1 MLKMVITPAPILL
14 KQAEPVTIFD
24 KKLGQTISE
33 MKVTLDA
40 TRDPVGV
47 GLAAPQVGISKRIF
61 LVKPKEDGPTQVFI
75 NPEIVEESDIK
86 EIPHFTNS
94 KKVEAHKPKK
104 SKSKLLEGCLS
115 VPNIWGNV
123 ARKKEIKAA
132 WLDEK
137 GKKHEKKF
145 KGFTAVII
153 QHELDHLNGSL
164 FTKHVLE
171 QKEQLYRSY
180 KNEKG
185 EDEFEEIEV

>member
-1 MLKMVITPAPILL
+1 MVITPAPILL